1 MIAINAEYKQQ
12 IDKIADETFA
22 SGTQIWAYGSRIKGT
37 SHDASDLDLVI
48 KTDKKSPE
56 SIDNLVNFKELLQ
69 NSNIPILIQAL
80 DWHFIPETFKQ
91 NILRDYQIL
100 HTVC

>member
-1 MIAINAEYKQQ
+1 LIAINAEYKQH
-12 IDKIADETFA
+12 IDQIADETFP
-22 SGTQIWAYGSRIKGT
+22 SGTQIWAYGSRVKHT

-48 KTDKKSPE
+48 KTGKKSLE
-56 SIDNLVNFKELLQ
+56 SIDNLVNFKESLQ
-69 NSNIPILIQAL
+69 NSNIPILIQVL

-91 NILRDYQIL
+91 NILQDYEVL